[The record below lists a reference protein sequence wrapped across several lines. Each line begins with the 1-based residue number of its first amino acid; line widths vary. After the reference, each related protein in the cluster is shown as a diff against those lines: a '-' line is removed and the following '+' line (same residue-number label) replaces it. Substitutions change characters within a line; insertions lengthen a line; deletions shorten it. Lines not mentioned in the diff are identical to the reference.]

1 MSNAWQQVGWI
12 AAEALNHL
20 EDALVITQLAARDKT
35 ADFNVKPNGY
45 AVGSSVDIVTNPVYE
60 TKEFSGTID
69 VQDIRS
75 AKRTM
80 SIEKHFDI
88 SVQMT
93 AKEKRLDFTSFSEEV
108 IKPAAYAIAES
119 ADRYVGLQIL
129 KAAGLYVSAETFADA
144 ADMALAKKAATFQQ
158 LAATGRFALINDT
171 LEARLLGKTYF
182 NTFNNR
188 GEAGSRVFNEGA
200 LGRAMGME
208 FFSSLNVPSESHTPG
223 NGAGVT
229 NTTAS
234 TNLVGMQTI
243 TTDATTGGFKVG
255 DRIVIAGVRRPLIV
269 GSIVA
274 SGATSIPLVDPI
286 MEIIPDGAAITTISS
301 GAAYTVNGA
310 IFDES
315 SLAFASPMLDSASDK
330 PTSVATAN
338 GYSIRVVQGYD
349 MNTKKETV
357 SLDMLAGA
365 TAYDPRRITMLG
377 DAN

>member
-1 MSNAWQQVGWI
+1 MANAWEQVGWI

-20 EDALVITQLAARDKT
+20 EDALVITQLAAKDKS

-45 AVGSSVDIVTNPVYE
+45 AIGSSVDIRTNPVYKTE
-60 TKEFSGTID
+60 EFTTAIA

-88 SVQMT
+88 SVEMT
-93 AKEKRLDFTSFSEEV
+93 AKEKRLDFDDFSEQV

-119 ADRYVGLQIL
+119 ADAYVGLQIL

-158 LAATGRFALINDT
+158 LATTGRFALINDV
-171 LEARLLGKTYF
+171 LEARLLGKSYF
-182 NTFNNR
+182 NTYNNR
-188 GEAGSRVFNEGA
+188 GESGERVFNEAA

-208 FFSSLNVPSESHTPG
+208 FFSSLNVPAQSYTPG
-223 NGAGVT
+223 NGVGVT
-229 NTTAS
+229 NNTGS
-234 TNLVGMQTI
+234 TNLVGQSVL
-243 TTDATTGGFKVG
+243 TTDSTTGQFEVG
-255 DRIVIAGVRRPLIV
+255 ARIQIAGVRRPLIV
-269 GSIVA
+269 A
-274 SGATSIPLVDPI
+274 TQTAATATSIPLVDPI

-310 IFDES
+310 IFDDS
-315 SLAFASPMLDSASDK
+315 SLAFASPMLDPASDK
-330 PTSVATAN
+330 PTSVATSN

-349 MNTKKETV
+349 MASKKETI

-377 DAN
+377 DVN

>member
-1 MSNAWQQVGWI
+1 MANAWEQVGWI

-20 EDALVITQLAARDKT
+20 EDALVITQLAAKDKS

-45 AVGSSVDIVTNPVYE
+45 AIGSSIDIRTNPVYKTE
-60 TKEFSGTID
+60 EFTTAIA

-88 SVQMT
+88 SVEMT
-93 AKEKRLDFTSFSEEV
+93 AKEKRLDFDDFSEQV

-119 ADRYVGLQIL
+119 ADAYVGLQIL

-158 LAATGRFALINDT
+158 LATTGRFALINDV
-171 LEARLLGKTYF
+171 LEARLLGKSYF
-182 NTFNNR
+182 NTYNNR
-188 GEAGSRVFNEGA
+188 GESGERVFNEAA

-208 FFSSLNVPSESHTPG
+208 FFSSLNVPAQSYTPG
-223 NGAGVT
+223 NGVGVT
-229 NTTAS
+229 NNTGS
-234 TNLVGMQTI
+234 TNLVGQSVL
-243 TTDATTGGFKVG
+243 TTDSTTGQFEVG
-255 DRIVIAGVRRPLIV
+255 ARIQIAGVRRPLIV
-269 GSIVA
+269 A
-274 SGATSIPLVDPI
+274 TQTAATATSIPLVDPI

-310 IFDES
+310 IFDDS
-315 SLAFASPMLDSASDK
+315 SLAFASPMLDPASDK
-330 PTSVATAN
+330 PTSVATSN

-349 MNTKKETV
+349 MASKKETI

-377 DAN
+377 DVN